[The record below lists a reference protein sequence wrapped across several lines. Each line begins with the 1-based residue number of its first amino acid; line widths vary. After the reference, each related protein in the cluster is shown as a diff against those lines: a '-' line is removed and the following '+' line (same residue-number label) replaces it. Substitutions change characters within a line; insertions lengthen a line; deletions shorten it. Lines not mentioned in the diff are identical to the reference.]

1 MIPYPFSRGVFIWG
15 DPIRVPK
22 DADRAVLENKRNEL
36 EQKLRTITE
45 RADQDWESSST
56 ISS

>member
-45 RADQDWESSST
+45 RADQDWE
-56 ISS
+56 